1 MTSLLSCA
9 LRCGSRPYDGAICRR
24 LGPGHNQQGAG
35 LTFISLQIRVS
46 YIHIT
51 YPYPMTMK
59 FIEASKPN
67 SHAFDSI
74 KQKHNI
80 LQEISNQIVCI
91 NCSVCARLLGL
102 LLLSAPFHL
111 RHYIAIIRQQY
122 HHHNSLNTTNMSFCR
137 SFIWD
142 TIPS

>member
-1 MTSLLSCA
+1 
-9 LRCGSRPYDGAICRR
+9 
-24 LGPGHNQQGAG
+24 
-35 LTFISLQIRVS
+35 
-46 YIHIT
+46 
-51 YPYPMTMK
+51 MTMK
-59 FIEASKPN
+59 FIEATKQN
-67 SHAFDSI
+67 SHAFNSI

-80 LQEISNQIVCI
+80 LQEIRLFVLTAVFVC
-91 NCSVCARLLGL
+91 SSAGSPM

>member
-1 MTSLLSCA
+1 
-9 LRCGSRPYDGAICRR
+9 
-24 LGPGHNQQGAG
+24 
-35 LTFISLQIRVS
+35 
-46 YIHIT
+46 
-51 YPYPMTMK
+51 MK

-80 LQEISNQIVCI
+80 LHQIRLCVLSAVCV
-91 NCSVCARLLGL
+91 CSSAGSAM